1 MKGEMADSKTLI
13 TKFYAKLG
21 CNSTEHSHRG
31 AIRLFGEQSY
41 VRMSCIGERLNHFG
55 LAGDIHLQKEK
66 NKQGKTTPKDPDSIV
81 VKAAIRH
88 AIFSLLFA

>member
-1 MKGEMADSKTLI
+1 MADSKILI

-55 LAGDIHLQKEK
+55 LAGDITCRKKKQK
-66 NKQGKTTPKDPDSIV
+66 KQGKTTPKDPDSIV